1 MNKKKSEELKKR
13 VLVAVRM
20 TERQRNVLR
29 RLVYSNRPRI
39 TLSRYIRKVLG
50 VAMKGGMD
58 AIRAEC
64 AKEWQEDEYAL
75 DLEETMQKGK
85 KGDKNDDKQRG

>member
-1 MNKKKSEELKKR
+1 
-13 VLVAVRM
+13 M

-29 RLVYSNRPRI
+29 RLVYGNKPRI

-64 AKEWQEDEYAL
+64 AKEWQEDEYEL
-75 DLEETMQKGK
+75 DLEEAIHKGE
-85 KGDKNDDKQRG
+85 KGDKGNDKERN

>member
-1 MNKKKSEELKKR
+1 
-13 VLVAVRM
+13 
-20 TERQRNVLR
+20 
-29 RLVYSNRPRI
+29 
-39 TLSRYIRKVLG
+39 
-50 VAMKGGMD
+50 MKGGMD

-75 DLEETMQKGK
+75 DLEEAMQKGK